1 MKNKL
6 FTTIFY
12 SSIILLTACGGGSDG
27 SSNGTSTQSKEK
39 IDYTKAES
47 IESIYEPIISLSQE
61 NDNIALIGTEF
72 AENIYYAIYA
82 GNNFKCSK
90 GSFTKNSDKS
100 ITFNNCEF
108 DDSLKNELGDIVQL
122 RIYAISGSVNSK
134 EVLSTDSV
142 RYETSLKNFKIIPP
156 SDSTITF
163 NGDFVSKYTRSSTQY
178 QIKEMVLSVFDD
190 ETKKTQQLMINN
202 YQLNVNNLMLT
213 ALGNIQGTPESKF
226 FSVNFKSDVRF
237 ENDTD
242 KIAFYPNF
250 AEIMIED
257 TDNIKNTIKISNTS
271 NYKALISAYADGITV
286 TGFPKTVEWDE
297 LN

>member
-6 FTTIFY
+6 FTTILY
-12 SSIILLTACGGGSDG
+12 SSIILLTACGGGSDE
-27 SSNGTSTQSKEK
+27 TSTQSKEK

>member
-6 FTTIFY
+6 STTIFY

-27 SSNGTSTQSKEK
+27 SSNGTSIQSKEK

-72 AENIYYAIYA
+72 AENIYYGIYA
-82 GNNFKCSK
+82 GNNFRCSK

>member
-6 FTTIFY
+6 FTTILY

-178 QIKEMVLSVFDD
+178 QIKEMVLSLFDD

>member
-6 FTTIFY
+6 FTTILY

>member
-6 FTTIFY
+6 FTTILY
-12 SSIILLTACGGGSDG
+12 SSIILLTACGGGSDE
-27 SSNGTSTQSKEK
+27 TSTRSKKK

>member
-6 FTTIFY
+6 FTTILY
-12 SSIILLTACGGGSDG
+12 SSIILLTACGGGSG
-27 SSNGTSTQSKEK
+27 ETSTQSKEK

-257 TDNIKNTIKISNTS
+257 TNNIKNTIKISNTS

>member
-1 MKNKL
+1 M
-6 FTTIFY
+6 
-12 SSIILLTACGGGSDG
+12 GGGSDG
-27 SSNGTSTQSKEK
+27 SSNRTPTQSKEK

-47 IESIYEPIISLSQE
+47 IESIYETIISLSQE

-72 AENIYYAIYA
+72 AENIYYGIYA
-82 GNNFKCSK
+82 GNNFRCSK

-156 SDSTITF
+156 SDSSITF
-163 NGDFVSKYTRSSTQY
+163 NGNFVSKYTRSSTQY

-213 ALGNIQGTPESKF
+213 ALGNIQGTLESKF

-257 TDNIKNTIKISNTS
+257 TNNIKNTIKISNTS

>member
-6 FTTIFY
+6 FTTILY
-12 SSIILLTACGGGSDG
+12 SSIILLTACGGGSDE
-27 SSNGTSTQSKEK
+27 TSTQSKEK

-156 SDSTITF
+156 SDSSITF

-213 ALGNIQGTPESKF
+213 ALGNIQGTPEGKF

-257 TDNIKNTIKISNTS
+257 TNNIKNTIKISNTS

-286 TGFPKTVEWDE
+286 TGFPKAVEWDE

>member
-12 SSIILLTACGGGSDG
+12 SSIILLTACGSGSDG

-156 SDSTITF
+156 SDSSITF
-163 NGDFVSKYTRSSTQY
+163 NGNFVSKYTRSSTQY

-242 KIAFYPNF
+242 KITFYPNF

-257 TDNIKNTIKISNTS
+257 TNNIKNTIKISNTS

>member
-6 FTTIFY
+6 FTTILY

-122 RIYAISGSVNSK
+122 QIYAISGSVNSK

>member
-27 SSNGTSTQSKEK
+27 SSNGTPTQSKEK

-72 AENIYYAIYA
+72 AENIYYGIYA
-82 GNNFKCSK
+82 GNNFRCSK

-100 ITFNNCEF
+100 ITFNDCEF
-108 DDSLKNELGDIVQL
+108 MDYINDDSSSITRLGIFT
-122 RIYAISGSVNSK
+122 ISGSVNSK
-134 EVLSTDSV
+134 VISSTDSA
-142 RYETSLKNFKIIPP
+142 RYETSLNNFKIIPP
-156 SDSTITF
+156 SDSSITF
-163 NGDFVSKYTRSSTQY
+163 NGDFVSKYNQASTQY
-178 QIKEMVLSVFDD
+178 QIKAMVLSVFDD

-257 TDNIKNTIKISNTS
+257 TNNIKNTIKISNTS

>member
-12 SSIILLTACGGGSDG
+12 SSIILLTACGSGSDG

-242 KIAFYPNF
+242 KITFYPNF

-257 TDNIKNTIKISNTS
+257 TNNIKNTIKISNTS

>member
-1 MKNKL
+1 LLDASKMGVPQKRERVFFIAMRKDLAEPFLYQQDMFTVNPLLRLDFNEPEIPYKEIRQTQGNESAIGLSKMISHYWKL
-6 FTTIFY
+6 TTPGNAM
-12 SSIILLTACGGGSDG
+12 S
-27 SSNGTSTQSKEK
+27 
-39 IDYTKAES
+39 
-47 IESIYEPIISLSQE
+47 E
-61 NDNIALIGTEF
+61 NHP
-72 AENIYYAIYA
+72 
-82 GNNFKCSK
+82 K
-90 GSFTKNSDKS
+90 GSYFNEVKTAPDK
-100 ITFNNCEF
+100 
-108 DDSLKNELGDIVQL
+108 
-122 RIYAISGSVNSK
+122 
-134 EVLSTDSV
+134 VLPTIRANGLPYD
-142 RYETSLKNFKIIPP
+142 YEIERTL
-156 SDSTITF
+156 
-163 NGDFVSKYTRSSTQY
+163 
-178 QIKEMVLSVFDD
+178 FDD

-257 TDNIKNTIKISNTS
+257 TNNIRNTIKISNTS

>member
-27 SSNGTSTQSKEK
+27 SSNGTPTQSKEK

-72 AENIYYAIYA
+72 AENIYYGIYA

-142 RYETSLKNFKIIPP
+142 R
-156 SDSTITF
+156 
-163 NGDFVSKYTRSSTQY
+163 
-178 QIKEMVLSVFDD
+178 
-190 ETKKTQQLMINN
+190 
-202 YQLNVNNLMLT
+202 
-213 ALGNIQGTPESKF
+213 
-226 FSVNFKSDVRF
+226 
-237 ENDTD
+237 
-242 KIAFYPNF
+242 
-250 AEIMIED
+250 
-257 TDNIKNTIKISNTS
+257 
-271 NYKALISAYADGITV
+271 
-286 TGFPKTVEWDE
+286 
-297 LN
+297 